1 MDNSQETRPLLRRRL
16 RELGEAVELRRAP
29 EPGSVIY
36 LNGFQTVDESMEQMR
51 LTKLVWT
58 HRQQIARLLDGEITA
73 EAIDTLRSDSDR
85 FVAQA
90 FMCSWVDPAVM
101 ENYRERMA
109 SVEVALLLEEVVD
122 A

>member
-1 MDNSQETRPLLRRRL
+1 MLRARL

-29 EPGSVIY
+29 EPDSVIY
-36 LNGFQTVDESMEQMR
+36 LNGFQTVDDTMEQMR
-51 LTKLVWT
+51 LTKLIWI
-58 HRQQIARLLDGEITA
+58 HRQQIAKLLDGEINA
-73 EAIDTLRSDSDR
+73 EAIEALRSESDR

-109 SVEVALLLEEVVD
+109 AVEVALLLEEIVD